1 MYLLHGIIHY
11 FIKLNKNWV
20 SLSEKEN
27 IKYKISRIIDYREGD
42 F

>member
-20 SLSEKEN
+20 SLSEKEKN
-27 IKYKISRIIDYREGD
+27 IKFHE
-42 F
+42 